1 MSFSQNLKN
10 RLKAA
15 LGSVG
20 ALTEFLAAVDTGT
33 TAAVIEMT
41 DANYTI
47 LAENS
52 RKPHVIANVSAD
64 RTFSFP
70 AEADGLDFTFVP
82 DLNAA
87 DGHDWIFDTGSN
99 TNYFTGGVVH
109 LDTDS
114 QDTGDEIVL
123 VVPNGSSNSKFQVN
137 LPQPG
142 TTVRFIC
149 NGTTWNVSGQVVSA
163 TAPAFADQ

>member
-1 MSFSQNLKN
+1 MSFSQDLKN
-10 RLKAA
+10 HLKAA

-20 ALTEFLAAVDTGT
+20 AFTELLAAIDTGT
-33 TAAVIEMT
+33 TAAVIEMS

-52 RKPHVIANVSAD
+52 KKPHVIANVSAD

-70 AEADGLDFTFVP
+70 AEADGLDFEFIP

-99 TNYFTGGVVH
+99 TNYFTGGVVF
-109 LDTDS
+109 LDTDA
-114 QDTGDEIVL
+114 QDAADEIVL
-123 VVPNGSSNSKFQVN
+123 TAPDGDSNSKFQVN

-142 TTVRFIC
+142 TRVRFIC
-149 NGTTWNVSGQVVSA
+149 NGTTWNVSGQVVST
-163 TAPAFADQ
+163 TAPSFADQ